1 MKVKTPSQIA
11 TLADDNLLAYLAE
24 LAEVIEQIR
33 VRQEELWAARIDVYR
48 EGRRRDPAIT
58 HGRLAEAAG
67 VSEVAIITKLKQ
79 LEEREA
85 DARAD
90 AASS

>member
-1 MKVKTPSQIA
+1 MKIPSPSQLARMSDDRLLDHLHKIA
-11 TLADDNLLAYLAE
+11 VE
-24 LAEVIEQIR
+24 LAEVDEHQR
-33 VRQEELWAARIDVYR
+33 SLWAARIAVYQ

-67 VSEVAIITKLKQ
+67 VSEVAIITKLRQ

-85 DARAD
+85 ARTGTG
-90 AASS
+90 